1 MAEKLMKYADAV
13 KQFDPVIGLET
24 HVELST
30 NTKLFCPAHVEFG
43 GDPNTQLTPVSLGL
57 PGSLPV
63 LNEAGIDLM
72 LCGHYH
78 RYHWIDDGSRGVDF
92 PILVNSNNDCLRVSA
107 DAKGIDLKVVNTAGA
122 VIKQHRIDKKNK

>member
-1 MAEKLMKYADAV
+1 M
-13 KQFDPVIGLET
+13 
-24 HVELST
+24 
-30 NTKLFCPAHVEFG
+30 
-43 GDPNTQLTPVSLGL
+43 
-57 PGSLPV
+57 PV